1 MRIKR
6 GTTRARDRKRLLN
19 RTKGFRLG
27 RSKLVRQAKTAVL
40 KAGVYAYRDRR
51 NKKRTFR
58 RDWQVRINTA
68 VRRRGL
74 TYSKFIHL
82 LDQRKIVLDRKI
94 LAELAHK
101 EPKAFA
107 AVLDAV
113 LQKG

>member
-27 RSKLVRQAKTAVL
+27 RSTLVRQAKTAVL

-58 RDWQVRINTA
+58 RDWQAQINTA

-74 TYSKFIHL
+74 SYSKFIHK
-82 LDQRKIVLDRKI
+82 LDQHKIALDRKI
-94 LAELAHK
+94 LAELAQK
-101 EPKAFA
+101 EPAAFA

-113 LQKG
+113 LKKV

>member
-1 MRIKR
+1 MRTKR
-6 GTTRARDRKRLLN
+6 GTTHARDRKRLLN

-27 RSKLVRQAKTAVL
+27 RSKLVRQAKTAIL

-58 RDWQVRINTA
+58 RDWQGQINIA

-74 TYSKFIHL
+74 SYSKFIHL

-94 LAELAHK
+94 LAELAQK
-101 EPKAFA
+101 EPAAFA

-113 LQKG
+113 LKRV